1 MPLNQRSDEV
11 DIQDAAGT
19 GQDHQK
25 IVPNWSIALAILL
38 FVAVQ
43 YIFHEVLPHDKHSL
57 LPMRLLMGYSWG
69 TIVGSYVLLVGY
81 VSLDVKRRG
90 MAAGLWMLMVLV
102 MPVGIGAVIYFLLRQ
117 PLVAACPHC
126 GSEIMASYYF
136 CSRCQFQTAPAC
148 KRCFNGVKMT
158 DAYCINCGHNLCEGQ
173 APTRLHVFGKGS

>member
-11 DIQDAAGT
+11 EVQDAVAAGH
-19 GQDHQK
+19 DHQK

-43 YIFHEVLPHDKHSL
+43 YLFHGVMPHDKYSL

-69 TIVGSYVLLVGY
+69 TIFGSYVLLIGY

-90 MAAGLWMLMVLV
+90 MAAGLWMLIVLV

-117 PLVAACPHC
+117 PLVAACSHC
-126 GSEIMASYYF
+126 GSEIAASYHF
-136 CSRCQFQTAPAC
+136 CPQCQFQTAPVC
-148 KRCFNGVKMT
+148 ERCFNGVKIT
-158 DAYCINCGHNLCEGQ
+158 DAYCRNCGHTLGEGQ
-173 APTRLHVFGKGS
+173 APARLHVFGEGT